1 VSLDPSALAVVLT
14 GYLIGSIDFG
24 VLIPRLLGIDIYAEG
39 SGNPGASNVL
49 RTVGRGA
56 AAAVMVGDILK
67 GVAAAALGDLVVG
80 EVAGFAAG
88 FAAVVGHCFPVW
100 HRFRGG
106 KGVAAAAG
114 MTLWLE
120 PLLGLG
126 MVAAWAVLVA
136 VTKRASIASLL
147 VVAAYVPALAL
158 MGHRGWAL
166 VWGGAVTVLVVLRHH
181 ENVRRLVSGVEHTV
195 EGPPS

>member
-1 VSLDPSALAVVLT
+1 MAVAVVLV
-14 GYLIGSIDFG
+14 GYLIGSVDFG
-24 VLIPRLLGIDIYAEG
+24 VLVPRLFGVDIYAEG

-49 RTVGRGA
+49 RTMGRPA

-67 GVAAAALGDLVVG
+67 GVGAAALGDLAVG
-80 EVAGFAAG
+80 EAAGFAAG
-88 FAAVVGHCFPVW
+88 FAAVLGHCFPIW

-126 MVAAWAVLVA
+126 MIVVWSLLVVA
-136 VTKRASIASLL
+136 TRRASIASL
-147 VVAAYVPALAL
+147 VTVAAYVP
-158 MGHRGWAL
+158 GL
-166 VWGGAVTVLVVLRHH
+166 VIFDHDDWSLLWGTAVAVLVVVRHGG
-181 ENVRRLVSGVEHTV
+181 NIRRLLSGSERTV
-195 EGPPS
+195 AGPQP